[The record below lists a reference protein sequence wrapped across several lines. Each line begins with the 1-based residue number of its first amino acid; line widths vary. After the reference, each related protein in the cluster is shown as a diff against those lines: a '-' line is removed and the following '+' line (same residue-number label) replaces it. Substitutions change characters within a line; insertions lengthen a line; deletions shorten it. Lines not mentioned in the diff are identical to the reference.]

1 MKIHGLVA
9 AKTNRLSQTD
19 SNNKAVDNRL
29 AKLNRLIAKQLD
41 PRSTDGRFAMLTT
54 RNNKHRVQFLV
65 SPINPEMLD
74 KIKNIY
80 SEMRKHAGG
89 GVAASSLYYGGGNT
103 IA

>member
-1 MKIHGLVA
+1 MKIHGIVA

-74 KIKNIY
+74 KIN
-80 SEMRKHAGG
+80 
-89 GVAASSLYYGGGNT
+89 AAWK
-103 IA
+103 AKQKPPAK